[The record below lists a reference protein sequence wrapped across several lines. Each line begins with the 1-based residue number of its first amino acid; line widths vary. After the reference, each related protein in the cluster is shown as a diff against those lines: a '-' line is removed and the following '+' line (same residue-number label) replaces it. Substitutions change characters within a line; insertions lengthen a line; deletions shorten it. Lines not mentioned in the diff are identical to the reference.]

1 MKNIFDYNVGKKQY
15 DGHVFQTGE
24 VSGQIWKEW
33 NILEDKVESVTTAYD
48 GYIPFGILPLP
59 MQILTFIGLFL
70 CIPYVSIIIKY
81 AFTDELTF
89 AKAYAN
95 APWAVILGI
104 VAFAFTIPVVVIT
117 LILKKINSKRDYS
130 DLFAKRNSVLE
141 KICKELYIAEYTIE
155 VDVLSVEY
163 SCNGSQ
169 RKLCRGYKHRYKGT
183 QWSCF
188 FQDDALHFT
197 DYQRIFSVS
206 IDSIESVETVRKR
219 IYMKNWTKHAQNYNV
234 ECFIPGYIKIVEY
247 GVIHIKDS
255 FEEYEILIPGY
266 DWKMLKVAID
276 AYKKA
281 IKIHIEGRE
290 EMQFY
295 KSADSLYSCEDS
307 WNENNCIFC
316 LELKLINDEEIEK
329 VTSHFLKV
337 IKNMSAWEQ
346 RVKAAALEQVQS
358 SIRQWENQEYAL
370 EAIDSTRLTKESLL
384 ESIQIISLVVTSDGN
399 VRFECNICDVLDELF
414 MDKYIKV
421 EGSLYDDTLKAKIY
435 DE

>member
-81 AFTDELTF
+81 AFTDDLTF
-89 AKAYAN
+89 AQAYAN
-95 APWAVILGI
+95 APWTVILG
-104 VAFAFTIPVVVIT
+104 VVVFTFTIPVVVIT

-130 DLFAKRNSVLE
+130 DLFAKRNSALE

-183 QWSCF
+183 QWSFF
-188 FQDDALHFT
+188 FQNDALHFT
-197 DYQRIFSVS
+197 DYQRIFSVD

-421 EGSLYDDTLKAKIY
+421 EGGLYDDTLKAKIY